1 MESFYESRIVLCRI
15 RLFPTLISKIKWFGS
30 WLPLNLETLGP
41 EVQAWVVQSV
51 DPWSKD
57 EVYIELRR
65 PLTALQLS
73 VKKLAATAGDNITST
88 VTISEAREYIQR
100 FTTKTDEQKT
110 LCGIIAQNIS
120 TLEYLQHNLNSSIR
134 AFSGSILLFCGYLPE
149 KLNPIIKPLLDAT
162 KVCSNNFT
170 RDILASAFC
179 SLLDQSRNRNPNL
192 SKKLVKSLIGF
203 ISNDFNPEKSP
214 FEGYTEEQI
223 NFFRDIGT
231 DTESI
236 RIVFQIYFWST
247 LIKFIWKQDFLVEVK
262 IEFHPFLITA
272 QSSFWSGLDPL

>member
-1 MESFYESRIVLCRI
+1 MFEHHIENL
-15 RLFPTLISKIKWFGS
+15 SKQY
-30 WLPLNLETLGP
+30 LNT
-41 EVQAWVVQSV
+41 VIAIH
-51 DPWSKD
+51 SKD

-179 SLLDQSRNRNPNL
+179 SLLDQSKSRNPNL

-203 ISNDFNPEKSP
+203 ISSDFNPEKSP
-214 FEGYTEEQI
+214 FDGYAEEQI

-231 DTESI
+231 NTESI
-236 RIVFQIYFWST
+236 RPVLIET
-247 LIKFIWKQDFLVEVK
+247 LIMRVRRAV
-262 IEFHPFLITA
+262 
-272 QSSFWSGLDPL
+272 